1 MCNTNELP
9 PRLLEKYSADE
20 INDVLKTR
28 ASDVATRSKA
38 KGFKK
43 WDYGIPQIRALLLQS
58 GGICPY
64 TGDEFT
70 LKGDYVFSVDRI
82 NHKKGYVL
90 GNVILVAWWA
100 NRGKG
105 KMSLT
110 KYLSHINYTYLE
122 AA

>member
-1 MCNTNELP
+1 MCNPNELP

-20 INDVLKTR
+20 INDVIEAR
-28 ASDVATRSKA
+28 AANLGTRSKA

-43 WDYGIPQIRALLLQS
+43 PDYGMPQIRSLLLQS

-64 TGDEFT
+64 TGNEFA
-70 LKGDYVFSVDRI
+70 LKGDRSFSIDRI
-82 NHKKGYVL
+82 NNKKGYVL
-90 GNVILVAWWA
+90 GNVVLVAWWA

-105 KMSLT
+105 EMSLT
-110 KYLSHINYTYLE
+110 EYLSHIKYKHLE